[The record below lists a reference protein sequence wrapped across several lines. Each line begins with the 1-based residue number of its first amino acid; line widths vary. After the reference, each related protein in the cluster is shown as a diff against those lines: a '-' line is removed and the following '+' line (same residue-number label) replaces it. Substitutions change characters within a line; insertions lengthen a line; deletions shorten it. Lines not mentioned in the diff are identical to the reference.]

1 MSRLRAALPAL
12 LLALAS
18 PLAAQEILTNETIV
32 KLLAAGLDQATVI
45 EKVKTTKGNYD
56 LSTDQLIA
64 LKQKGVPGPVIAAML
79 TSTQP
84 VAAVAAAPEFSPDSP
99 DPKAPH
105 YPGVY
110 VLNLNPGDGKMT
122 RINATASNQAKTGGL
137 LGYAFTM
144 GIASLSIKA
153 TIPLPTAKVRTAN
166 PRPVF
171 YFFFDESVPR
181 ALQGNG
187 STTWGGNGGQ
197 ITTSPSELSL
207 VKFTEKPNAREARV
221 GSANIAGAKTGVMDK
236 DRLGFSAD
244 VVAPGVFKVVPDTD
258 LIPGEYGFIQPIP
271 GAGTSGAMTA
281 KVFDFAVTR

>member
-1 MSRLRAALPAL
+1 MRLLSLLPVLALV
-12 LLALAS
+12 LAS
-18 PLAAQEILTNETIV
+18 PLGAQEILTNETV
-32 KLLAAGLDQATVI
+32 AKLLDAGLDPGTVI
-45 EKVKTTKGNYD
+45 EKIKASKGNYD

-64 LKQKGVPGPVIAAML
+64 LKKRGVPGSVISAML
-79 TSTQP
+79 ASTQP
-84 VAAVAAAPEFSPDSP
+84 AAATAPEMSTDSDNP
-99 DPKAPH
+99 RVPH

-122 RINATASNQAKTGGL
+122 RINATASNQAKTGGV

-153 TIPLPTAKVRTAN
+153 TIPLPTAKTRTSTL
-166 PRPVF
+166 RPVF

-187 STTWGGNGGQ
+187 SSTWGGSGGQ

-207 VKFTEKPNAREARV
+207 VKFAEKPNSREARV
-221 GSANIAGAKTGVMDK
+221 GSANIVGAKSGVMDK

-244 VVAPGVFKVVPDTD
+244 VVAPGVFKVQPELDMP
-258 LIPGEYGFIQPIP
+258 PGEYGFIQPLP

-281 KVFDFAVTR
+281 KVFDFAVTK